1 MTLDS
6 LISVLAVL
14 CNVAVV
20 LRVTILAVKMI
31 YSDESDSAQIKKR
44 IRNTLIFGVMALL
57 IASIRAVISGYY
69 GY

>member
-20 LRVTILAVKMI
+20 LRVIILAVKMI

-44 IRNTLIFGVMALL
+44 IKNTLIFGVMALL
-57 IASIRAVISGYY
+57 IASIRSIISGYY